1 MVIHLDGLGE
11 RQGESASLMRRH
23 GHLLKYVR
31 ELAERRRPF
40 TVARMSEPDVVDAT
54 RRTRLANERT
64 YLAWL
69 RSALT
74 ALAVAIGAGKI
85 VPSVADVEQWPFEL
99 LGAGFAVL
107 AVIFVVVGVRRY
119 VKVERSLDAGLFAPL
134 GNTEAVL
141 LASLAT
147 VLGVATL
154 ALVFIH

>member
-1 MVIHLDGLGE
+1 MSQPE
-11 RQGESASLMRRH
+11 
-23 GHLLKYVR
+23 
-31 ELAERRRPF
+31 
-40 TVARMSEPDVVDAT
+40 VADAT

-85 VPSVADVEQWPFEL
+85 VPGVTDVSSKWPFEL

-107 AVIFVVVGVRRY
+107 ALIFALGGVRRFIR
-119 VKVERSLDAGLFAPL
+119 VEAALDAGGFAPL
-134 GNTEAVL
+134 ARGEAMLIAAV
-141 LASLAT
+141 ST

-154 ALVFIH
+154 ALVFVH